1 MRVKGGQWKW
11 WIGGA
16 VVALV
21 LAGTLAG
28 WRTIQARPL
37 WGGHG
42 GGMMM
47 GLGGLLHDLDL
58 TADQKKQMAGI
69 LRTHKSEL
77 LQARDKMSQAGRAV
91 MEGLADQDAR
101 PEALQARVDAAA
113 EAGKQLARVWIGVRR
128 DALAILSPQQKQDLA
143 KHQQRFLQRMESRL
157 HENQQ
162 DREHDL
168 DEWIERLSR

>member
-1 MRVKGGQWKW
+1 MGFKNRRWKW

-16 VVALV
+16 VVASA
-21 LAGTLAG
+21 LAVALMG
-28 WRTIQARPL
+28 WHTVQARPL
-37 WGGHG
+37 WGGRG

-47 GLGGLLHDLDL
+47 GLGGLFHDVDL
-58 TADQKKQMAGI
+58 TAEQKKQLAGI

-91 MEGLADQDAR
+91 VEGLADQDAR

-113 EAGKQLARVWIGVRR
+113 EAGKQLARVWIGIRR
-128 DALAILSPQQKQDLA
+128 DAMAILTPQQKQDLA
-143 KHQQRFLQRMESRL
+143 KRQQRFLQRMESRM

-162 DREHDL
+162 DREHGL